1 MIMSELILFICMF
14 FAINK
19 VDNDTTKTVIRKYQF
34 QREVAVNETIQKLD
48 SIKVWIE
55 DYKIKNDSL
64 LLIKK

>member
-1 MIMSELILFICMF
+1 MSELILFICMF